1 MIMPFFG
8 PGIYY
13 FNKKDYYNRAYLIQR
28 KIKVYKDKIRI
39 SLDGN
44 KLKIKNHNLNKNIQ
58 PIKVKCLSGDYIFVN
73 QNINQIH
80 YFEHN
85 SININDTCAEV
96 VFKNYLTKKN
106 LKKNI
111 NYHDNQDF
119 ELTNINNFSE
129 KLLNY
134 FEKTDNEL
142 YFKIK

>member
-1 MIMPFFG
+1 M
-8 PGIYY
+8 
-13 FNKKDYYNRAYLIQR
+13 IQR

-58 PIKVKCLSGDYIFVN
+58 PIKVKCLSGDYIFQN

-80 YFEHN
+80 YFEHD
-85 SININDTCAEV
+85 SIDINNTCDEII
-96 VFKNYLTKKN
+96 FENYLTKKN
-106 LKKNI
+106 FKKNI

-134 FEKTDNEL
+134 FEKIDNKL
-142 YFKIK
+142 YFKTK